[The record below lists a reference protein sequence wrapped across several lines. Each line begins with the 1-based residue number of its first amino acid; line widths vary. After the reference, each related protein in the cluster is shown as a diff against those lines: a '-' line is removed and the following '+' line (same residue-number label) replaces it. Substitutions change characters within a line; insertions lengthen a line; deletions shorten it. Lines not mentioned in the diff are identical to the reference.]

1 MTEMPST
8 HSSAQPE
15 LPITIIKPARGW
27 SSQPLRDLW
36 EYRELLFFLVWRDV
50 KVRYKQT
57 VLGASWAIL
66 QPLLTTAIFALFFG
80 RMAGMPSDGL
90 PYPLFA
96 FGGLLLWTF
105 FAQALTHSSG
115 SLVASSHL
123 ITKVYFP
130 RLVIPVAAVIGAVL
144 DLLVASPALAVFMAV
159 HHVPVTPRILL
170 APLFVVLVIAAAIG
184 AGLWLSA
191 LNVEYRDIRYTVPFL
206 IQLWLFLSPIIYPTS
221 SITSRLVSRGLPGW
235 LVGLNPI
242 AGAVEG
248 FRWAMFG
255 TSTLDTGVV
264 AASCVVTVVLVISG
278 GAYFRAVEREFAD
291 VV

>member
-15 LPITIIKPARGW
+15 LPVTIIKPARGW

-36 EYRELLFFLVWRDV
+36 EYRELLYFLVWRDV

-57 VLGASWAIL
+57 VLGAAWAIL

-80 RMAGMPSDGL
+80 RMAKMPSDGL

-105 FAQALTHSSG
+105 FAQALTHSSA
-115 SLVASSHL
+115 SLVASSQL

-130 RLVIPVAAVIGAVL
+130 RFVVPIAAVIGAVL
-144 DLLVASPALAVFMAV
+144 DLVVASPALAVFMAAY
-159 HHVPVTPRILL
+159 HVPMTSRILL
-170 APLFVVLVIAAAIG
+170 APLFVALVVVAAIG

-191 LNVEYRDIRYTVPFL
+191 LNVQYRDIRYTVPFL
-206 IQLWLFLSPIIYPTS
+206 IQLWLFLSPIIYPSS
-221 SITSRLVSRGLPGW
+221 SIASRLVSRGLPGW
-235 LVGLNPI
+235 LIGLNPI

-255 TSTLDTGVV
+255 TSTFPTSVVV
-264 AASCVVTVVLVISG
+264 ASLVVTGLLAVSG
-278 GAYFRAVEREFAD
+278 AAYFRAAEREFAD